1 MSAIDPLSFHA
12 RGLRP
17 TIAAEGAEVE
27 AGFFSWTVDIL
38 LA

>member
-1 MSAIDPLSFHA
+1 MSAIDSLSFHTL
-12 RGLRP
+12 GLRP
-17 TIAAEGAEVE
+17 PTAAEGAEVE